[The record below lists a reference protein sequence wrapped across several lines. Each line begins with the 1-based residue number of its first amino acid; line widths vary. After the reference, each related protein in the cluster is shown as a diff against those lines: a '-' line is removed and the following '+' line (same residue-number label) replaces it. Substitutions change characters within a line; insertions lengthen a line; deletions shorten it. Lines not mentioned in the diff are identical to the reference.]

1 MSIICWNV
9 RGLGS
14 PRAFLALRKVIRKQ
28 SPNLVF
34 LSETRLKGEWAAK
47 IKTQLGFSGGLH
59 VDCVGKSGGLML
71 LWNDVWDVSVLS
83 FSRGHIDVVI
93 EMENNLKWRFTGF
106 YGCPVSNHRTDSWEL
121 LRRLKAVNRL
131 PWLCG
136 GDFNELLHMEEK
148 SGGNERTGPG
158 MFNFCSIVELCDFV
172 DLGFSGPLFT
182 WNNKRGGAR
191 NVQERLD
198 RFFATSHWVNLFSG
212 IKVEHLGFMFSDHRP
227 ISARFVYGGPNI
239 SGDRDRKFK
248 FEPFWLKDE
257 ECYSVICSAWGGF
270 VNDSSGRGLRDK
282 LVVCA
287 DRLANWSKVKFG
299 SLRKAIDRKRCE
311 LNLLYDRLQ
320 SEQVLNDIK
329 LRERELESL
338 LSKEELYW
346 KQRSRVDWLLAGD
359 KNSKFFHRRATARKK
374 KNMIS
379 SLVNGR
385 GIRRESEQGMSSVV
399 LDYFS
404 DLFKSIQP
412 SSSDFSAAS
421 SFLKR
426 KVDTHMAG
434 RLGEAFTRTEVCAAV
449 FEMGPNKAPG
459 PDGFHAFF
467 FQKFWNVVGEDV
479 SSVCLNVL
487 NGGCSIKEFNA
498 TNVVLIPK
506 VKNPERMTDFR
517 PISLCSV
524 IYKTVSKVMANR
536 LKEILPHIISS
547 EQSAFVPGRLIFDNI
562 MVAFELLH
570 SIKKQKKGKRGYAA
584 IKLDMSKAYDRVEWG
599 FLELI
604 MEKLGFPNQFRALVM
619 DCVSTS
625 KLSFMINGK
634 SVGEVT
640 PQRGLRQ
647 GCPLSPYLFLLCAE
661 VLSSLIKG
669 NESNGQS
676 LGMRCCRG
684 SPLVSHLFFAD
695 DSIVFCRA
703 SVQNCEKLKQIL
715 NVYEKASGQ
724 RINLQKSN
732 ITFSPNVEDV
742 CSASI
747 LNCLGLVNAQA
758 HDKYLGLPTLVGK
771 NKRKTFSDIKERV
784 WRKIRG
790 WKGNLFS
797 MGGKEVL
804 IKAVA
809 QAIPTFTMSIFQ
821 LPSVLCNELC
831 SMIMGFWWGA
841 SDGNKKMCWVSRD
854 KLCSPKICG
863 GLGFKDL
870 SLFNQALLGKQA
882 WRIVMN
888 KDSLVS
894 RVLKAKY
901 FRQEDFLY
909 APLKQGSS
917 HLWRSLV
924 WGRSLLL
931 KGLRW
936 RVGNGKNI
944 RAFQDPWIPRESTFR
959 PFSNAP
965 VDNLMVA
972 SFISP
977 SSHSWDLAKLD
988 QVFVAADRDS
998 ILEIPLSFGECNDS
1012 LIWHFDKNGEYSVKS
1027 GYRVAAQEKLALK
1040 GSSSCPDSKW
1050 WLALWNLNI
1059 PPKIKIFIW
1068 RVCLNAIPSLFNLCS
1083 RKIVVDPCCSR
1094 CGDAPESSAHAL
1106 FWCSS
1111 VRPIWESTVF
1121 WDILN
1126 LQCHIS
1132 CFDLILW
1139 VFVRAKRA
1147 ELEEFCMILWGV
1159 WSERNAV
1166 CHSKSPRFSADL
1178 VSWSLSLLRE
1188 FQGTQKV
1195 FGSPLQPPR
1204 QSRSS
1209 PWLPPPAGSLKLN
1222 TDAAVKSG
1230 CSVLGSGAVVR
1241 DSQGKVVAAS
1251 AKPLVGFFPAE
1262 LGELL
1267 ALREGLLLA
1276 KEFNLI
1282 IAWVELD
1289 AVNVVTR
1296 VLNSLSSS
1304 VLDPIIS
1311 DVKVLFR
1318 AVGVSNCHAIPRSG
1332 NGMAHSLAS
1341 LVFSSKEEFYWFNP
1355 EPNFLV
1361 GLL

>member
-1 MSIICWNV
+1 MSILCWNV

-34 LSETRLKGEWAAK
+34 LSETRLKGEWAARVK
-47 IKTQLGFSGGLH
+47 EQLGFSGGLH

-93 EMENNLKWRFTGF
+93 KMENNLKWRFTGF
-106 YGCPVSNHRTDSWEL
+106 YGCPVPNHRTDSWEL

-136 GDFNELLHMEEK
+136 GDFNELLHIEEK
-148 SGGNERTGPG
+148 LGGNERIGPG
-158 MFNFCSIVELCDFV
+158 MFNFRSIVELCDFV

-182 WNNKRGGAR
+182 WNNKRGGSR

-198 RFFATSHWVNLFSG
+198 RFFATSQWVNLFSG

-227 ISARFVYGGPNI
+227 ISAKFVHGGP
-239 SGDRDRKFK
+239 SGSGGGDRKFR

-257 ECYSVICSAWGGF
+257 ECYSVICTAWGGL
-270 VNDSSGRGLRDK
+270 DRETSGRGLRDK
-282 LVVCA
+282 LGLCA
-287 DRLANWSKVKFG
+287 DRLENWSKK
-299 SLRKAIDRKRCE
+299 KCE
-311 LNLLYDRLQ
+311 INLLYDRKQ
-320 SEQVLNDIK
+320 SEQVLDAIK
-329 LRERELESL
+329 SRERELESL
-338 LSKEELYW
+338 ISKEELYW

-374 KNMIS
+374 KNQIS
-379 SLVNGR
+379 SLLDSR
-385 GIRRESEQGMSSVV
+385 GVRRESEQGMSSVV

-404 DLFKSIQP
+404 DLFRSIRP
-412 SSSDFSAAS
+412 SFSDLSAAS
-421 SFLKR
+421 SFLES
-426 KVDTHMAG
+426 KVNAQMAG
-434 RLGEAFTRTEVCAAV
+434 RLGEAFTRAEVRSAV

-459 PDGFHAFF
+459 PDGFHALF

-479 SSVCLNVL
+479 SSVCLKVL
-487 NGGCSIKEFNA
+487 NGGCSIEEFNT

-536 LKEILPHIISS
+536 LKEILPFIISS

-599 FLELI
+599 FLEFI
-604 MEKLGFPNQFRALVM
+604 MEKVGFPNHFRALVM

-625 KLSFMINGK
+625 KLSFLVNGK
-634 SVGEVT
+634 SVGEVS

-661 VLSSLIKG
+661 ALSTLIKG

-695 DSIVFCRA
+695 DSIVFCRV

-732 ITFSPNVEDV
+732 ITFSPNVEDDR
-742 CSASI
+742 CASI
-747 LNCLGLVNAQA
+747 LNCLGLANAQA
-758 HDKYLGLPTLVGK
+758 HDIYLGLPTMVGK

-841 SDGNKKMCWVSRD
+841 SDGHKKISWVARD
-854 KLCSPKICG
+854 KLCSPKIHG

-870 SLFNQALLGKQA
+870 SLFNQALLGKQT

-901 FRQEDFLY
+901 FRQEDFLSVT
-909 APLKQGSS
+909 LKQGSS

-924 WGRSLLL
+924 WGRSLLF

-936 RVGNGKNI
+936 RVGNGKDI
-944 RAFQDPWIPRESTFR
+944 RAFQDPWIPRASTFR
-959 PFSNAP
+959 PFSIAP
-965 VDNLMVA
+965 VEDFKVA
-972 SFISP
+972 SLISP
-977 SSHSWDLAKLD
+977 SSHSWDLAKFD

-998 ILEIPLSFGECNDS
+998 ILEIPLSLGDCADS
-1012 LIWHFDKNGEYSVKS
+1012 LIWHFDKTGEYSVKS
-1027 GYRVAAQEKLALK
+1027 GYRVAAQEKLSLS
-1040 GSSSCPDSKW
+1040 GSSSSPDSKW

-1068 RVCLNAIPSLFNLCS
+1068 RVCHNAIPSLCNLCS

-1121 WDILN
+1121 WDVLN
-1126 LQCHIS
+1126 LQRHIS

-1147 ELEEFCMILWGV
+1147 EFEEFCMILWGV
-1159 WSERNAV
+1159 WSDRNAV
-1166 CHSKSPRFSADL
+1166 FHSKSPRVNADL

-1188 FQGTQKV
+1188 FQDTQKV
-1195 FGSPLQPPR
+1195 FGSPSQPPR
-1204 QSRSS
+1204 QPCSAS
-1209 PWLPPPAGSLKLN
+1209 WLPPPAGSLKLN

-1230 CSVLGSGAVVR
+1230 FSVMGSGAVVR

-1251 AKPLVGFFPAE
+1251 AKPLLGFFPAE

-1267 ALREGLLLA
+1267 ALREGLLVA
-1276 KEFNLI
+1276 KELSLI
-1282 IAWVELD
+1282 IEWVELD
-1289 AVNVVTR
+1289 AANAVAR
-1296 VLNSLSSS
+1296 ISNSCPSSFM
-1304 VLDPIIS
+1304 DPIVS
-1311 DVKVLFR
+1311 DIKALFR
-1318 AVGVSNCHAIPRSG
+1318 VVGVSNCHAIPRSR

-1341 LVFSSKEEFYWFNP
+1341 LAFSSKEDFCWFNP
-1355 EPNFLV
+1355 EPSFLV

>member
-1 MSIICWNV
+1 
-9 RGLGS
+9 
-14 PRAFLALRKVIRKQ
+14 
-28 SPNLVF
+28 
-34 LSETRLKGEWAAK
+34 
-47 IKTQLGFSGGLH
+47 
-59 VDCVGKSGGLML
+59 
-71 LWNDVWDVSVLS
+71 
-83 FSRGHIDVVI
+83 
-93 EMENNLKWRFTGF
+93 
-106 YGCPVSNHRTDSWEL
+106 
-121 LRRLKAVNRL
+121 
-131 PWLCG
+131 
-136 GDFNELLHMEEK
+136 
-148 SGGNERTGPG
+148 
-158 MFNFCSIVELCDFV
+158 
-172 DLGFSGPLFT
+172 
-182 WNNKRGGAR
+182 
-191 NVQERLD
+191 
-198 RFFATSHWVNLFSG
+198 
-212 IKVEHLGFMFSDHRP
+212 MFSDHRP
-227 ISARFVYGGPNI
+227 ISAKFVCGGP
-239 SGDRDRKFK
+239 SGSGGGDRKFR

-257 ECYSVICSAWGGF
+257 ECYSVICTAWGGF
-270 VNDSSGRGLRDK
+270 DSETSGRGLRDK
-282 LVVCA
+282 LVLCA
-287 DRLANWSKVKFG
+287 DRLENWSKVKFG
-299 SLRKAIDRKRCE
+299 SLKKAIDRKRCE
-311 LNLLYDRLQ
+311 INLLYDRKQ
-320 SEQVLNDIK
+320 SDQILDAIK
-329 LRERELESL
+329 SRERELESL

-374 KNMIS
+374 KNQIS
-379 SLVNGR
+379 SLLDSR
-385 GIRRESEQGMSSVV
+385 GVRRESEQGMSSVV

-404 DLFKSIQP
+404 DLFRSIQP
-412 SSSDFSAAS
+412 SSSDLSAAS
-421 SFLKR
+421 FFIES
-426 KVDTHMAG
+426 KVNAQMVG
-434 RLGEAFTRTEVCAAV
+434 RLGEAFTRAEVRSAV

-459 PDGFHAFF
+459 PDGFHALF
-467 FQKFWNVVGEDV
+467 FQKFWNVVSEDV
-479 SSVCLNVL
+479 SSVCLKVL
-487 NGGCSIKEFNA
+487 NGGCSIEEFNT
-498 TNVVLIPK
+498 TNVFLIPK

-536 LKEILPHIISS
+536 LKEILPFIISS

-570 SIKKQKKGKRGYAA
+570 SIKKQKKGKKGYAA

-599 FLELI
+599 FLEFI
-604 MEKLGFPNQFRALVM
+604 MEKLGFPNHFRALVM

-625 KLSFMINGK
+625 KLSFLVNGK
-634 SVGEVT
+634 SVGEVS

-661 VLSSLIKG
+661 ALSTLIKG

-676 LGMRCCRG
+676 LGMRCCHG
-684 SPLVSHLFFAD
+684 SPLMSHLFFAD

-732 ITFSPNVEDV
+732 ITFSPNVEDDR
-742 CSASI
+742 SASI
-747 LNCLGLVNAQA
+747 LNCLGLANAQA
-758 HDKYLGLPTLVGK
+758 HDKYLGLPTMVGK

-831 SMIMGFWWGA
+831 SMIMGFWCGA
-841 SDGNKKMCWVSRD
+841 SDGNKKISWVARD
-854 KLCSPKICG
+854 KLCFPKIHG

-901 FRQEDFLY
+901 FRQEDFLSVS
-909 APLKQGSS
+909 LKQGSS

-924 WGRSLLL
+924 WGRSLLF

-936 RVGNGKNI
+936 RVGNGKDI
-944 RAFQDPWIPRESTFR
+944 RAFQDPWIPRASTFR
-959 PFSNAP
+959 PFSMAP
-965 VDNLMVA
+965 VEDFKVA
-972 SFISP
+972 YLISP

-998 ILEIPLSFGECNDS
+998 ILEIPLSLGDCADS
-1012 LIWHFDKNGEYSVKS
+1012 LIWHFDKSGEYSVKS
-1027 GYRVAAQEKLALK
+1027 GYRVAAQDKLSLS
-1040 GSSSCPDSKW
+1040 GSSSSPDSKW

-1068 RVCLNAIPSLFNLCS
+1068 RVCHNAIPSLCNLCS

-1094 CGDAPESSAHAL
+1094 CGDAPESSAHAH

-1121 WDILN
+1121 WAVLN
-1126 LQCHIS
+1126 LQRHIS

-1147 ELEEFCMILWGV
+1147 EFEEFCMILWGV
-1159 WSERNAV
+1159 WSDRNAV
-1166 CHSKSPRFSADL
+1166 FHSKSPRVSADL

-1188 FQGTQKV
+1188 FQGTQRV
-1195 FGSPLQPPR
+1195 FGSPSQPPR
-1204 QSRSS
+1204 QPCSASWS
-1209 PWLPPPAGSLKLN
+1209 PPPAGSLKLN

-1230 CSVLGSGAVVR
+1230 FSVMGSGAVVR

-1251 AKPLVGFFPAE
+1251 AKPLLGFFPAE
-1262 LGELL
+1262 LDELL
-1267 ALREGLLLA
+1267 ALREGLLVA
-1276 KEFNLI
+1276 KELSLI
-1282 IAWVELD
+1282 IEWVELD
-1289 AVNVVTR
+1289 AANAVAR
-1296 VLNSLSSS
+1296 IFNSCPSSFM
-1304 VLDPIIS
+1304 DPIVS
-1311 DVKVLFR
+1311 DIKALFR
-1318 AVGVSNCHAIPRSG
+1318 VVGVSNYHVIPRSR

-1341 LVFSSKEEFYWFNP
+1341 LAFSS
-1355 EPNFLV
+1355 
-1361 GLL
+1361 

>member
-1 MSIICWNV
+1 M
-9 RGLGS
+9 
-14 PRAFLALRKVIRKQ
+14 
-28 SPNLVF
+28 
-34 LSETRLKGEWAAK
+34 
-47 IKTQLGFSGGLH
+47 
-59 VDCVGKSGGLML
+59 
-71 LWNDVWDVSVLS
+71 
-83 FSRGHIDVVI
+83 
-93 EMENNLKWRFTGF
+93 
-106 YGCPVSNHRTDSWEL
+106 
-121 LRRLKAVNRL
+121 
-131 PWLCG
+131 
-136 GDFNELLHMEEK
+136 NELVRVCLIFVVLLSCLILLIWVFQGLCLPGTIK
-148 SGGNERTGPG
+148 GGG
-158 MFNFCSIVELCDFV
+158 S
-172 DLGFSGPLFT
+172 
-182 WNNKRGGAR
+182 R
-191 NVQERLD
+191 NVQKRLD
-198 RFFATSHWVNLFSG
+198 RFFATSQWVNLFSG

-227 ISARFVYGGPNI
+227 ISAKFVRSGPSGSGG
-239 SGDRDRKFK
+239 GDRKFR
-248 FEPFWLKDE
+248 FEPIWLKDE
-257 ECYSVICSAWGGF
+257 ECYSVICAAWGGF
-270 VNDSSGRGLRDK
+270 DSDTSGRGLRDK
-282 LVVCA
+282 LGLCA
-287 DRLANWSKVKFG
+287 DRLENWSKVKFG
-299 SLRKAIDRKRCE
+299 SLKKAIDRKKCE
-311 LNLLYDRLQ
+311 INLLYDRKQ
-320 SEQVLNDIK
+320 SDQVLDAI
-329 LRERELESL
+329 RSMERELESL

-359 KNSKFFHRRATARKK
+359 KNSKFFHRRASARKK
-374 KNMIS
+374 KNQIS
-379 SLVNGR
+379 SLLDSR
-385 GIRRESEQGMSSVV
+385 GVRRESEQGMSSVV

-404 DLFKSIQP
+404 DLFRSIQP
-412 SSSDFSAAS
+412 SSSDLSAAS
-421 SFLKR
+421 SFIES
-426 KVDTHMAG
+426 KVNAQMAG
-434 RLGEAFTRTEVCAAV
+434 RLGKAFTRAEVRSAV

-459 PDGFHAFF
+459 PDGFHALF

-479 SSVCLNVL
+479 SSVCLKVL
-487 NGGCSIKEFNA
+487 NGGCSIEKFNT

-536 LKEILPHIISS
+536 LKEILPFIISS

-599 FLELI
+599 FLEFIL
-604 MEKLGFPNQFRALVM
+604 EKLGFPNHFRALVM
-619 DCVSTS
+619 DCVPTS
-625 KLSFMINGK
+625 KLSFLVNGK
-634 SVGEVT
+634 SVGEVS

-661 VLSSLIKG
+661 ALSTLIKG

-695 DSIVFCRA
+695 NSIVFCRA

-724 RINLQKSN
+724 RINLLKSN
-732 ITFSPNVEDV
+732 ITFSPNVEDD

-747 LNCLGLVNAQA
+747 LNCLGLANAQA
-758 HDKYLGLPTLVGK
+758 HDKYLGLPTMVGK

-841 SDGNKKMCWVSRD
+841 SDGNKKISWVARD
-854 KLCSPKICG
+854 KLCSLKTHG

-901 FRQEDFLY
+901 FRQEDFLS
-909 APLKQGSS
+909 ASLKQGSS

-924 WGRSLLL
+924 WGRSLLF

-936 RVGNGKNI
+936 RVGNGKDI
-944 RAFQDPWIPRESTFR
+944 RAFQDPWIPRASTFR
-959 PFSNAP
+959 PFSMAP
-965 VDNLMVA
+965 VEDFKVA
-972 SFISP
+972 SLISP

-988 QVFVAADRDS
+988 QIFVAADRDS
-998 ILEIPLSFGECNDS
+998 ILEIPLSFGDCADS
-1012 LIWHFDKNGEYSVKS
+1012 LIWHFDKSGEYSVKLS
-1027 GYRVAAQEKLALK
+1027 LS
-1040 GSSSCPDSKW
+1040 GSSSSPNSKW

-1068 RVCLNAIPSLFNLCS
+1068 RVCHNAIPSLCNLCS

-1121 WDILN
+1121 WAVLN
-1126 LQCHIS
+1126 LQRHIS

-1147 ELEEFCMILWGV
+1147 EFEEFCMILWGV
-1159 WSERNAV
+1159 WSDRNAV
-1166 CHSKSPRFSADL
+1166 FHSKSPRVSADL

-1188 FQGTQKV
+1188 FQGTQRV
-1195 FGSPLQPPR
+1195 FGSPSQPPR
-1204 QSRSS
+1204 QPCSS
-1209 PWLPPPAGSLKLN
+1209 PWSPPPAGSLKFN
-1222 TDAAVKSG
+1222 TDAAVKPGS
-1230 CSVLGSGAVVR
+1230 SVMGSGAVVR

-1251 AKPLVGFFPAE
+1251 AKPLLGFFPAE

-1267 ALREGLLLA
+1267 ALREGLLVA
-1276 KEFNLI
+1276 KELSLI
-1282 IAWVELD
+1282 IEWVELD
-1289 AVNVVTR
+1289 AANAVAR
-1296 VLNSLSSS
+1296 IFNSCPSSFM
-1304 VLDPIIS
+1304 DPIVS
-1311 DVKVLFR
+1311 DIKALFR
-1318 AVGVSNCHAIPRSG
+1318 VVGVSNCHTIPRSR

-1341 LVFSSKEEFYWFNP
+1341 LAFSSKEDFC
-1355 EPNFLV
+1355 
-1361 GLL
+1361 

>member
-1 MSIICWNV
+1 M
-9 RGLGS
+9 
-14 PRAFLALRKVIRKQ
+14 
-28 SPNLVF
+28 
-34 LSETRLKGEWAAK
+34 
-47 IKTQLGFSGGLH
+47 
-59 VDCVGKSGGLML
+59 
-71 LWNDVWDVSVLS
+71 
-83 FSRGHIDVVI
+83 
-93 EMENNLKWRFTGF
+93 
-106 YGCPVSNHRTDSWEL
+106 
-121 LRRLKAVNRL
+121 
-131 PWLCG
+131 
-136 GDFNELLHMEEK
+136 NELVRVCLIFVVLLSCVILLIWVFQGLCLPGTIK
-148 SGGNERTGPG
+148 GG
-158 MFNFCSIVELCDFV
+158 
-172 DLGFSGPLFT
+172 
-182 WNNKRGGAR
+182 GGSR

-198 RFFATSHWVNLFSG
+198 HFFATNQWVNLFSG
-212 IKVEHLGFMFSDHRP
+212 IKVEHLGFMFSDHRQ
-227 ISARFVYGGPNI
+227 ISAKFVRGGP
-239 SGDRDRKFK
+239 SGSGGGDRKFR

-257 ECYSVICSAWGGF
+257 ECYSVICTAWGGF
-270 VNDSSGRGLRDK
+270 DSETSGRGLRDK
-282 LVVCA
+282 LVMCA
-287 DRLANWSKVKFG
+287 DRLEKWSKVKFG
-299 SLRKAIDRKRCE
+299 SLKKAIDRKRCE
-311 LNLLYDRLQ
+311 INLLYDRKQ
-320 SEQVLNDIK
+320 SEQVLNVIK
-329 LRERELESL
+329 SRERDLESL

-346 KQRSRVDWLLAGD
+346 KQQSRVDWLLAGD

-374 KNMIS
+374 KNQIS
-379 SLVNGR
+379 SLLDSR
-385 GIRRESEQGMSSVV
+385 GVRRESEQGMSSVV
-399 LDYFS
+399 FDYFS
-404 DLFKSIQP
+404 DLFRSIQP

-421 SFLKR
+421 SFLER
-426 KVDTHMAG
+426 KVDAQMVG
-434 RLGEAFTRTEVCAAV
+434 RLGEAFTRAEVRSAV

-459 PDGFHAFF
+459 PDGFHALF
-467 FQKFWNVVGEDV
+467 FQKFWNVVGDDV
-479 SSVCLNVL
+479 SSVCLKVL
-487 NGGCSIKEFNA
+487 NSGCSIEEFNA

-536 LKEILPHIISS
+536 LKEILPNIISS

-584 IKLDMSKAYDRVEWG
+584 IKLDMSKAYDQVKWG
-599 FLELI
+599 FLEFI

-619 DCVSTS
+619 DYVSTS
-625 KLSFMINGK
+625 KLSFLVNGK

-661 VLSSLIKG
+661 TLSTLIKG

-676 LGMRCCRG
+676 LGMRCCRR

-695 DSIVFCRA
+695 DNIVFCRA

-732 ITFSPNVEDV
+732 ITFSPNVEDD

-758 HDKYLGLPTLVGK
+758 HDKYLGLPTMVGK
-771 NKRKTFSDIKERV
+771 NKRKTFCDIKERV

-821 LPSVLCNELC
+821 LPSVLCNELY

-841 SDGNKKMCWVSRD
+841 SDGNKKISWVSRD
-854 KLCSPKICG
+854 KLCSPKIYG

-870 SLFNQALLGKQA
+870 SLFNQALLGKQE

-888 KDSLVS
+888 NDSLVS
-894 RVLKAKY
+894 RILKEKY
-901 FRQEDFLY
+901 FRQEDFLSVS
-909 APLKQGSS
+909 LKQGSS

-936 RVGNGKNI
+936 RVGNGKDI
-944 RAFQDPWIPRESTFR
+944 RAFQDPWIPRVSTFR
-959 PFSNAP
+959 PFSISP
-965 VDNLMVA
+965 VEDLKVA
-972 SFISP
+972 SFISS

-998 ILEIPLSFGECNDS
+998 ILKISLSLGDCVDS
-1012 LIWHFDKNGEYSVKS
+1012 LIWHFDKNGEYS
-1027 GYRVAAQEKLALK
+1027 EKLSLT
-1040 GSSSCPDSKW
+1040 GSSSSPDSKW

-1068 RVCLNAIPSLFNLCS
+1068 RVCHNAIPSLCNLCS

-1121 WDILN
+1121 WDVLD
-1126 LQCHIS
+1126 LQRHIS

-1147 ELEEFCMILWGV
+1147 EFEEFCMILWRV

-1166 CHSKSPRFSADL
+1166 FHSKSPRVSADL

-1188 FQGTQKV
+1188 FQGTQKA
-1195 FGSPLQPPR
+1195 FGSPPPAPR
-1204 QSRSS
+1204 KLCSS
-1209 PWLPPPAGSLKLN
+1209 SWSPPPAGSLKLN

-1230 CSVLGSGAVVR
+1230 FSVMGSGAVVR

-1251 AKPLVGFFPAE
+1251 AKPLLGFFPAE

-1267 ALREGLLLA
+1267 ALREGLLVA
-1276 KEFNLI
+1276 KELSLI
-1282 IAWVELD
+1282 VEWVELD
-1289 AVNVVTR
+1289 AANVVAR
-1296 VLNSLSSS
+1296 VFNSCPRSFM
-1304 VLDPIIS
+1304 DPIVS
-1311 DVKVLFR
+1311 DIKALFR
-1318 AVGVSNCHAIPRSG
+1318 AVGVSNCHAIPRSR

-1341 LVFSSKEEFYWFNP
+1341 LAFSSKEEFCWFNP
-1355 EPNFLV
+1355 EPSFLV

>member
-1 MSIICWNV
+1 MSILCWNV

-34 LSETRLKGEWAAK
+34 LSETRLKGDWAARVK
-47 IKTQLGFSGGLH
+47 VQLGFSGGLH

-93 EMENNLKWRFTGF
+93 KMENNLKWRFTGF
-106 YGCPVSNHRTDSWEL
+106 YGCPVPNHRTDSWEL

-136 GDFNELLHMEEK
+136 RDFNELLHIEEK
-148 SGGNERTGPG
+148 LGGNERIGPG
-158 MFNFCSIVELCDFV
+158 MFNFRSIVELCDFV

-182 WNNKRGGAR
+182 WNNKRGGSR

-198 RFFATSHWVNLFSG
+198 RFFATSQWVNLFSG

-227 ISARFVYGGPNI
+227 ISAKFVRGGP
-239 SGDRDRKFK
+239 SGGGDRKFR

-257 ECYSVICSAWGGF
+257 ECYSVICTAWGGF
-270 VNDSSGRGLRDK
+270 DSETSGRGLRDK
-282 LVVCA
+282 LGLCA
-287 DRLANWSKVKFG
+287 DRLENWSKVKFG
-299 SLRKAIDRKRCE
+299 SLKKAIDIKRCE
-311 LNLLYDRLQ
+311 INLLYDRKQ
-320 SEQVLNDIK
+320 SEQVLDAIK
-329 LRERELESL
+329 SRERELESL

-359 KNSKFFHRRATARKK
+359 KNSKFFFRRATARKK
-374 KNMIS
+374 KNQIS
-379 SLVNGR
+379 SLLDSR
-385 GIRRESEQGMSSVV
+385 GVRRESEQGMSSVV

-404 DLFKSIQP
+404 DLFRSIQP
-412 SSSDFSAAS
+412 SSSDLSAAS
-421 SFLKR
+421 SFLES
-426 KVDTHMAG
+426 KVNAQMAG
-434 RLGEAFTRTEVCAAV
+434 RLGEAFTRAEVRSAV

-459 PDGFHAFF
+459 PDGFHALF

-479 SSVCLNVL
+479 SSVCLKVL
-487 NGGCSIKEFNA
+487 NGGCSIEEFNT

-536 LKEILPHIISS
+536 LKEILPFIISS

-599 FLELI
+599 FLEFI
-604 MEKLGFPNQFRALVM
+604 MKKLGFPNHFRSLVM
-619 DCVSTS
+619 DSVSTS
-625 KLSFMINGK
+625 KLSFLVNGK
-634 SVGEVT
+634 SVGEVS
-640 PQRGLRQ
+640 PHRGLRQ

-661 VLSSLIKG
+661 ALSTLIKG

-732 ITFSPNVEDV
+732 ITFSPNVEADR
-742 CSASI
+742 SASI
-747 LNCLGLVNAQA
+747 LNCLGLANAQA
-758 HDKYLGLPTLVGK
+758 HDKYLGLPTMVGK

-784 WRKIRG
+784 WHKIRG

-797 MGGKEVL
+797 MGG
-804 IKAVA
+804 
-809 QAIPTFTMSIFQ
+809 IFQ

-841 SDGNKKMCWVSRD
+841 SDGHKKISWVARD
-854 KLCSPKICG
+854 KLCSPKIHG

-894 RVLKAKY
+894 RVLKTKY
-901 FRQEDFLY
+901 FRQEDFLSVS
-909 APLKQGSS
+909 LKQGSS

-924 WGRSLLL
+924 WGRSLLF
-931 KGLRW
+931 KGIRW
-936 RVGNGKNI
+936 RVGNGKDI
-944 RAFQDPWIPRESTFR
+944 RAFQDPWIPRASTFR
-959 PFSNAP
+959 PFSIAP
-965 VDNLMVA
+965 VEDFKVA
-972 SFISP
+972 SLISP

-988 QVFVAADRDS
+988 QVFVAVDRDS
-998 ILEIPLSFGECNDS
+998 IMEIPLSLGDCADS
-1012 LIWHFDKNGEYSVKS
+1012 LIWHFDKTGEYS
-1027 GYRVAAQEKLALK
+1027 EKLSLS
-1040 GSSSCPDSKW
+1040 GSSSSPDSKW

-1068 RVCLNAIPSLFNLCS
+1068 RVCHNAIPSLCNLCS

-1111 VRPIWESTVF
+1111 VRPIWESSVF
-1121 WDILN
+1121 WDVLN
-1126 LQCHIS
+1126 LQRHIS

-1147 ELEEFCMILWGV
+1147 EFEEFCMILWGV
-1159 WSERNAV
+1159 WSDRNAV
-1166 CHSKSPRFSADL
+1166 FHSKSPKLNADL

-1195 FGSPLQPPR
+1195 FGSPSQPPR
-1204 QSRSS
+1204 QPCSASWS
-1209 PWLPPPAGSLKLN
+1209 PPPAGSLKLN
-1222 TDAAVKSG
+1222 TDATVKSG
-1230 CSVLGSGAVVR
+1230 FSVMGSGAVVR

-1251 AKPLVGFFPAE
+1251 AKPLLGFFPAE

-1267 ALREGLLLA
+1267 ALREGLLVA
-1276 KEFNLI
+1276 KELSLI
-1282 IAWVELD
+1282 IGWVELD
-1289 AVNVVTR
+1289 AANAVAR
-1296 VLNSLSSS
+1296 ISNSCPSSF
-1304 VLDPIIS
+1304 LDPIVS
-1311 DVKVLFR
+1311 DIKALFR
-1318 AVGVSNCHAIPRSG
+1318 VVGVFNCHAIPRSR

-1341 LVFSSKEEFYWFNP
+1341 LAFSSKEDFYWFNP
-1355 EPNFLV
+1355 EPSFLV

>member
-1 MSIICWNV
+1 
-9 RGLGS
+9 
-14 PRAFLALRKVIRKQ
+14 
-28 SPNLVF
+28 
-34 LSETRLKGEWAAK
+34 
-47 IKTQLGFSGGLH
+47 
-59 VDCVGKSGGLML
+59 
-71 LWNDVWDVSVLS
+71 
-83 FSRGHIDVVI
+83 
-93 EMENNLKWRFTGF
+93 
-106 YGCPVSNHRTDSWEL
+106 
-121 LRRLKAVNRL
+121 
-131 PWLCG
+131 
-136 GDFNELLHMEEK
+136 
-148 SGGNERTGPG
+148 
-158 MFNFCSIVELCDFV
+158 
-172 DLGFSGPLFT
+172 
-182 WNNKRGGAR
+182 
-191 NVQERLD
+191 
-198 RFFATSHWVNLFSG
+198 
-212 IKVEHLGFMFSDHRP
+212 MFSDHRP
-227 ISARFVYGGPNI
+227 ISAKFVRGGPSD
-239 SGDRDRKFK
+239 SGGGDRKFR

-257 ECYSVICSAWGGF
+257 ECYSVICTAWGGF
-270 VNDSSGRGLRDK
+270 DSETSGRGLRDK
-282 LVVCA
+282 LVLCA
-287 DRLANWSKVKFG
+287 DRLENGSKVKFG
-299 SLRKAIDRKRCE
+299 SLKKAIDRKRSE
-311 LNLLYDRLQ
+311 INLLYDRMQ
-320 SEQVLNDIK
+320 SEQVLNAIK
-329 LRERELESL
+329 CRERELESL
-338 LSKEELYW
+338 ISKEELYW

-374 KNMIS
+374 KNQIS
-379 SLVNGR
+379 SLLDNR
-385 GIRRESEQGMSSVV
+385 GVRRESEQGMSSVV

-404 DLFKSIQP
+404 DLFRSIQP
-412 SSSDFSAAS
+412 SSSDLSAAS
-421 SFLKR
+421 SFLES
-426 KVDTHMAG
+426 KVNAQMAG
-434 RLGEAFTRTEVCAAV
+434 RLGEAFTRAEVRSAV

-459 PDGFHAFF
+459 PDGFHALF

-479 SSVCLNVL
+479 SSVCLKVL
-487 NGGCSIKEFNA
+487 NGGYSIEEFNT

-536 LKEILPHIISS
+536 LKEILPFIISS

-599 FLELI
+599 FLEFI
-604 MEKLGFPNQFRALVM
+604 MEKLGFPNHFRALVM

-625 KLSFMINGK
+625 KLSFLVNGK
-634 SVGEVT
+634 SVGEVS

-661 VLSSLIKG
+661 ALSTLIKG

-715 NVYEKASGQ
+715 NIYEKASGQ

-732 ITFSPNVEDV
+732 ITFSPNVEDDR
-742 CSASI
+742 SASI
-747 LNCLGLVNAQA
+747 LNCLGLANAQA
-758 HDKYLGLPTLVGK
+758 HDKYLGLPTMVGK

-841 SDGNKKMCWVSRD
+841 SDGHKKISWVARD

-882 WRIVMN
+882 WRIAMN

-901 FRQEDFLY
+901 FRQEDFLSVS
-909 APLKQGSS
+909 LKQGSS

-924 WGRSLLL
+924 WGRSLLF

-936 RVGNGKNI
+936 RVGNGKVI
-944 RAFQDPWIPRESTFR
+944 MAFQDPWIPRASTFR
-959 PFSNAP
+959 PFSIAP
-965 VDNLMVA
+965 VEDFMVA
-972 SFISP
+972 SLISP

-988 QVFVAADRDS
+988 QVFVTADRDS
-998 ILEIPLSFGECNDS
+998 ILEIPLSLGDCADS
-1012 LIWHFDKNGEYSVKS
+1012 LIWHFDKSGEYS
-1027 GYRVAAQEKLALK
+1027 EKLSLS
-1040 GSSSCPDSKW
+1040 GSSSSSDSKW

-1068 RVCLNAIPSLFNLCS
+1068 RVCHNAIPSLCNLCS

-1111 VRPIWESTVF
+1111 VHPIWEFTVF
-1121 WDILN
+1121 WDVLN
-1126 LQCHIS
+1126 LQRHIS

-1147 ELEEFCMILWGV
+1147 EFEEFCMILWGV

-1166 CHSKSPRFSADL
+1166 FHSKSPRVSADL
-1178 VSWSLSLLRE
+1178 VSWSLSLLRK
-1188 FQGTQKV
+1188 FQSTQKV
-1195 FGSPLQPPR
+1195 FGSPSQPPR
-1204 QSRSS
+1204 LPCSASWS
-1209 PWLPPPAGSLKLN
+1209 PPPAGSLKLN
-1222 TDAAVKSG
+1222 TDAAVKPG
-1230 CSVLGSGAVVR
+1230 LSVMGSGAVVR

-1251 AKPLVGFFPAE
+1251 AKPLLGFFPAE

-1276 KEFNLI
+1276 MELNLI
-1282 IAWVELD
+1282 IEWVELD
-1289 AVNVVTR
+1289 AANAVAR
-1296 VLNSLSSS
+1296 IFNSCPSSFM
-1304 VLDPIIS
+1304 DPIVS
-1311 DVKVLFR
+1311 DIKALFR
-1318 AVGVSNCHAIPRSG
+1318 VVGVSNCHAIPRSR

-1341 LVFSSKEEFYWFNP
+1341 LAFSSKEDFCWFNP

-1361 GLL
+1361 GLLQ

>member
-1 MSIICWNV
+1 
-9 RGLGS
+9 
-14 PRAFLALRKVIRKQ
+14 
-28 SPNLVF
+28 
-34 LSETRLKGEWAAK
+34 
-47 IKTQLGFSGGLH
+47 
-59 VDCVGKSGGLML
+59 
-71 LWNDVWDVSVLS
+71 
-83 FSRGHIDVVI
+83 
-93 EMENNLKWRFTGF
+93 
-106 YGCPVSNHRTDSWEL
+106 
-121 LRRLKAVNRL
+121 
-131 PWLCG
+131 
-136 GDFNELLHMEEK
+136 
-148 SGGNERTGPG
+148 
-158 MFNFCSIVELCDFV
+158 
-172 DLGFSGPLFT
+172 
-182 WNNKRGGAR
+182 
-191 NVQERLD
+191 
-198 RFFATSHWVNLFSG
+198 
-212 IKVEHLGFMFSDHRP
+212 
-227 ISARFVYGGPNI
+227 
-239 SGDRDRKFK
+239 
-248 FEPFWLKDE
+248 
-257 ECYSVICSAWGGF
+257 
-270 VNDSSGRGLRDK
+270 
-282 LVVCA
+282 
-287 DRLANWSKVKFG
+287 
-299 SLRKAIDRKRCE
+299 
-311 LNLLYDRLQ
+311 
-320 SEQVLNDIK
+320 
-329 LRERELESL
+329 
-338 LSKEELYW
+338 
-346 KQRSRVDWLLAGD
+346 
-359 KNSKFFHRRATARKK
+359 
-374 KNMIS
+374 
-379 SLVNGR
+379 
-385 GIRRESEQGMSSVV
+385 
-399 LDYFS
+399 
-404 DLFKSIQP
+404 
-412 SSSDFSAAS
+412 
-421 SFLKR
+421 
-426 KVDTHMAG
+426 MAG
-434 RLGEAFTRTEVCAAV
+434 RLGEAFTRAEVRSAV
-449 FEMGPNKAPG
+449 FALGPNKAPG
-459 PDGFHAFF
+459 PDGFHALF

-479 SSVCLNVL
+479 SSVCLKVL
-487 NGGCSIKEFNA
+487 NGGCSIEEFNT

-536 LKEILPHIISS
+536 LKEILPFIISS

-599 FLELI
+599 FLDFI
-604 MEKLGFPNQFRALVM
+604 MEKLGFPNYFRALVM

-625 KLSFMINGK
+625 KLSFLVNGK
-634 SVGEVT
+634 SVGEVS

-661 VLSSLIKG
+661 ALSTLIKG

-747 LNCLGLVNAQA
+747 LNYLGLANAQA
-758 HDKYLGLPTLVGK
+758 HDKYLGLPTMVGK
-771 NKRKTFSDIKERV
+771 NKRKTFNDIKERV

-841 SDGNKKMCWVSRD
+841 SDGNKKISWVARD
-854 KLCSPKICG
+854 KSCSPKIHG

-901 FRQEDFLY
+901 FRQEDFLSVS
-909 APLKQGSS
+909 LKQGSS

-924 WGRSLLL
+924 WGRSLLF

-936 RVGNGKNI
+936 RVGNGTDI
-944 RAFQDPWIPRESTFR
+944 RAFQDPWIPRVSTFR
-959 PFSNAP
+959 PLSMAP
-965 VDNLMVA
+965 VEDFKVA
-972 SFISP
+972 SLISP
-977 SSHSWDLAKLD
+977 SSHSWDLTKLD

-998 ILEIPLSFGECNDS
+998 ILEIPLSLGDCADS
-1012 LIWHFDKNGEYSVKS
+1012 LIWHFDKSGEYSVKS
-1027 GYRVAAQEKLALK
+1027 GYRVAAQDKLSLS
-1040 GSSSCPDSKW
+1040 GSSSSPDSKW

-1068 RVCLNAIPSLFNLCS
+1068 RVCHNAIPSLCNLCS

-1094 CGDAPESSAHAL
+1094 CGDDPESSAHAL

-1111 VRPIWESTVF
+1111 VRPIWESTIF
-1121 WDILN
+1121 WAVLN
-1126 LQCHIS
+1126 LQRHIS

-1147 ELEEFCMILWGV
+1147 EFEEFCMILWGV
-1159 WSERNAV
+1159 WSDRNTV
-1166 CHSKSPRFSADL
+1166 IHSKSPRVSADL

-1188 FQGTQKV
+1188 FQGTQRV
-1195 FGSPLQPPR
+1195 FGSPPQPPR
-1204 QSRSS
+1204 QPCSS
-1209 PWLPPPAGSLKLN
+1209 PWSPPPAGSLKLN
-1222 TDAAVKSG
+1222 TDAAVKPG
-1230 CSVLGSGAVVR
+1230 FSVMGSGAVVR

-1251 AKPLVGFFPAE
+1251 AKPLLGFFPVE

-1267 ALREGLLLA
+1267 ALREGLLVA
-1276 KEFNLI
+1276 KELSLI
-1282 IAWVELD
+1282 IEWVELD
-1289 AVNVVTR
+1289 AANAVAR
-1296 VLNSLSSS
+1296 IFNSCPSSF
-1304 VLDPIIS
+1304 LDPIVS
-1311 DVKVLFR
+1311 DIKALFR
-1318 AVGVSNCHAIPRSG
+1318 VVGVSNCHAIPRSR

-1341 LVFSSKEEFYWFNP
+1341 LAFSSKEDFYWFNP
-1355 EPNFLV
+1355 EPSFLS